1 MLVPSNVNIKS
12 GTNFITS
19 VLHTKE
25 GSPGRCAAL
34 CPDLPCKGRLAVL
47 GTPCQIVPR
56 LFAPERLPQ
65 RPAVFL
71 LGVFSWLYLVGSDA
85 CFKKHIF
92 QAFL

>member
-25 GSPGRCAAL
+25 GSPGRCAVL
-34 CPDLPCKGRLAVL
+34 CPELPCKGRLAVQ
-47 GTPCQIVPR
+47 GDSVSVR
-56 LFAPERLPQ
+56 KVFAAEMLPERPG
-65 RPAVFL
+65 VFL

-85 CFKKHIF
+85 CFKK
-92 QAFL
+92 